1 DTRLAAM
8 GEREEQQFE
17 LEIEAVRRL
26 SGQTGHGAGLLFR
39 QRLERGIDLSAAL
52 LAPEIGKAPAL
63 HLAAEQRADARPGKP
78 EAQVADEI
86 RRQHERVA
94 ERLSDDCR
102 IDVAALRSRTI
113 TPPFAPMPQH
123 ALGRGMLHAP
133 PVLSRGGR
141 RWFASRKE
149 TTTPVFCRDGQD

>member
-1 DTRLAAM
+1 MPHRMQPELHQRLLAEPIGRLHRREYAKCPDTRLAAM

-86 RRQHERVA
+86 
-94 ERLSDDCR
+94 
-102 IDVAALRSRTI
+102 
-113 TPPFAPMPQH
+113 
-123 ALGRGMLHAP
+123 
-133 PVLSRGGR
+133 
-141 RWFASRKE
+141 
-149 TTTPVFCRDGQD
+149 